1 MSNLKKN
8 DGISRR
14 TLVKSSAL
22 GSLALAA
29 GGITL
34 PFGLNAAAAA
44 VGGVIDTTTDKVVW
58 GACSVN
64 CGSRCALRLHVR
76 DNEVY
81 WVETDNTG
89 QDIYGDHQVRACLR
103 GRSIRRRINH
113 PDRLNYPMK
122 RVGKR
127 GEGKYER
134 ISWDEAFNTIAQ
146 SLKNTVD
153 RYGNEAVYINYASG
167 IVGGNV
173 TRSSPMASTV
183 ARLMNSYGGFLGQYG
198 TYSTAQIACAM
209 PYTYGSNDGNSTS
222 DIENSKLVV
231 LFGNNPAETRM
242 SGGGITY
249 FLEQARERSNARMI
263 VIDPRY
269 TDTAAGREDEWIPIR
284 PGTDAALVAGIA
296 HVLINENLVDRPFLD
311 KYCIGYDEK
320 TLPEGAPANGHYKA
334 YILGQGE
341 DGTEKTPQWASI
353 ITGIP
358 ADRIIKLAREIGSTK
373 PAYIAQGWGPQRQAN
388 GELTSRAIAMLPIL
402 TGNVGINGGNSG
414 ARESTYTIT
423 IERMPVLSNPVK
435 TQISCFSWTDA
446 IARGTEMTAKRD
458 GVRGKDKLDV
468 PIKFLWNYA
477 GNTIVNQHSDI
488 NKTHEILQD
497 ESKCEMIVVIEN
509 FMTSSA
515 KYADILLPDL
525 MTVEQEDIIPNDYA
539 GNMGYLIFIQPVT
552 APKFERKP
560 IYEILSEVA
569 RRLGPDIHQK
579 FTEGRTQEDWLKYL
593 YAKMLAKD
601 PALPSYEELRAMGIY
616 KRKDPNGHFVAYKQ
630 FREDPDASPLKTPSG
645 KIEIYSSKLAEI
657 AASWELEKDETI
669 SPLPVYASTFEG
681 WDAPER
687 ATYPLQMFGFH
698 YKARTHSTYGNIDVL
713 KAACRQ
719 EVWINPIDAQQRGIA
734 SGDMVRV
741 FNGRGELRIEAKVTP
756 RIMPGVTAMGQ
767 GAWHD
772 ANMNGDR
779 IDHGSCINTITT
791 HRPSP
796 LAKGNPQHTNLVDIQ
811 KA

>member
-1 MSNLKKN
+1 MSNQEHT
-8 DGISRR
+8 DGLTRR
-14 TLVKSSAL
+14 TLIKSTAL

-29 GGITL
+29 GGLSL
-34 PFGLNAAAAA
+34 PFSLRNAAAAVQDA
-44 VGGVIDTTTDKVVW
+44 TRGEERIVW

-64 CGSRCALRLHVR
+64 CGSRCALRSHVR
-76 DNEVY
+76 DDEVV

-89 QDIYGDHQVRACLR
+89 ADIYGDHQVRACLR

-127 GEGKYER
+127 GEGKFVR
-134 ISWDEAFNTIAQ
+134 ISWEEALDTIAGN
-146 SLKNTVD
+146 LKRIVKD
-153 RYGNEAVYINYASG
+153 YGNEAVYINYSSG
-167 IVGGNV
+167 IVGGNM
-173 TRSSPMASTV
+173 TRSSPTASPV
-183 ARLMNSYGGFLGQYG
+183 MRLMNCYGGSLNQYG

-231 LFGNNPAETRM
+231 MFGNNPAETRM

-249 FLEQARERSNARMI
+249 YLEQARERSNARMI

-296 HVLINENLVDRPFLD
+296 WVLINENLVDQPFLD
-311 KYCIGYDEK
+311 KYCVGYDEK
-320 TLPEGAPANGHYKA
+320 TLPADAPANGHYKA
-334 YILGQGE
+334 YILGEGD
-341 DGTEKTPQWASI
+341 DGTAKTPQWASR

-373 PAYIAQGWGPQRQAN
+373 PAYICQGWGPQRQAN
-388 GELTSRAIAMLPIL
+388 GELSARAIAMLPIL

-423 IERMPVLSNPVK
+423 IERLPVLTNPVK
-435 TQISCFSWTDA
+435 TAISCFSWTDA
-446 IARGTEMTAKRD
+446 IARGPEMTATRD
-458 GVRGKDKLDV
+458 GVRGKEKLDV

-477 GNTIVNQHSDI
+477 GNTIINQHSDI

-552 APKFERKP
+552 SAKFERKP
-560 IYEILSEVA
+560 IYWILSEVA
-569 RRLGPDIHQK
+569 KRLGEDVHQK
-579 FTEGRTQEDWLKYL
+579 FTEGRTQEQWLQHL

-601 PALPSYEELRAMGIY
+601 PAA
-616 KRKDPNGHFVAYKQ
+616 N
-630 FREDPDASPLKTPSG
+630 PLKTPSG
-645 KIEIYSSKLAEI
+645 KIEIYSSRLAEI
-657 AASWELEKDETI
+657 AANWQLEKDETI
-669 SPLPVYASTFEG
+669 SPLPIYASTFEG
-681 WDAPER
+681 WDDPLREKF
-687 ATYPLQMFGFH
+687 PLQMFGFH
-698 YKARTHSTYGNIDVL
+698 YKARTHSSYGNVDIL
-713 KAACRQ
+713 QAACRQ
-719 EVWINPIDAQQRGIA
+719 EVWLNPLDAEKRGIKN
-734 SGDMVRV
+734 GDMVRV
-741 FNGRGELRIEAKVTP
+741 FNARGELRIPAKVTP
-756 RIMPGVTAMGQ
+756 RIMPGVSAMGQ

-779 IDHGSCINTITT
+779 IDRGSCINTLTT

-796 LAKGNPQHTNLVDIQ
+796 LAKGNPQHTNLVEIE
-811 KA
+811 KV